1 MIFNPAAGRTLF
13 RKPQPVEAVANAL
26 RRHISEVVL
35 MPTTTDRRAGVLAQA
50 ALDRGCDLIAP
61 LGGDGTINEA
71 LQAVADS
78 DAALLPLPRGTAN
91 VLAHETGLAL
101 DPVQVATFLPSL
113 EERSVRLGTVEFS
126 EEGTRRLFLLM
137 CGAGI
142 DANAVYDLNPGMKNR
157 FGMVAYVWSGV
168 RQVFR
173 PLKPMKVRWG
183 GLDSPAGMVVIAKS
197 KLYGGGLTIAP
208 DAHLLADHFDVV
220 CFESTTALHYPWYLV
235 AILTR
240 TMDWAKNISRR
251 QLGTVEVT
259 GSGEGKFPVQMDGEL
274 VGSLPI
280 RVEMGLERLRLLAPP
295 EYWARLG

>member
-1 MIFNPAAGRTLF
+1 MIFNPAAGRTFF
-13 RKPQPVEAVANAL
+13 RKPQPVEAVADAL
-26 RRHISEVVL
+26 RSHVSEVVL

-71 LQAVADS
+71 LQVVADS
-78 DAALLPLPRGTAN
+78 DAALLPLPAGTAN

-101 DPVQVATFLPSL
+101 DPVQVATSLPSL

-126 EEGTRRLFLLM
+126 DEGTRRLFLLM

-142 DANAVYDLNPGMKNR
+142 DANAVYDLNTALKNR
-157 FGMVAYVWSGV
+157 FGILAYVWSGV
-168 RQVFR
+168 RQVFL
-173 PLKPMKVRWG
+173 PLKPMEVRWG
-183 GLDSPAGMVVIAKS
+183 DTDTPAGMVVIAKS
-197 KLYGGGLTIAP
+197 KLYGGGLTMAP
-208 DAHLLADHFDVV
+208 GAHLLADHFDVV
-220 CFESTTALHYPWYLV
+220 CFESTTALNYPWYLV

-240 TMDWAKNISRR
+240 TMDWAKNLSRR

-259 GSGEGKFPVQMDGEL
+259 GSGEEKLPVQLDGEL

-280 RVEMGLERLRLLAPP
+280 RVEMGPERLRLLAPP